1 MAEVYQLPPLVER
14 LDDFLNSRKLSAEDR
29 TVLLRALLTPLASMH
44 SIGVS
49 HRDLSAQRLWWD
61 SIRTTILVSGL
72 TNAKF
77 PDQGNKS
84 ISDLRQELSTNRI
97 LMPEDAYGVT
107 DVLGQLLD
115 VFQLGVI
122 AYQIAYG
129 EMLPL
134 PSDEPQNGLNL
145 RMTHLMAS
153 CTILSKVARDK
164 FCRSFR
170 EC

>member
-1 MAEVYQLPPLVER
+1 
-14 LDDFLNSRKLSAEDR
+14 
-29 TVLLRALLTPLASMH
+29 
-44 SIGVS
+44 
-49 HRDLSAQRLWWD
+49 
-61 SIRTTILVSGL
+61 
-72 TNAKF
+72 
-77 PDQGNKS
+77 
-84 ISDLRQELSTNRI
+84 
-97 LMPEDAYGVT
+97 MPEDAYGVT

-134 PSDEPQNGLNL
+134 PSDEPPEWVEPEDDPFNSQLHNFIKKSLE
-145 RMTHLMAS
+145 
-153 CTILSKVARDK
+153 IK